1 MLEGVMDVMVD
12 EVFDKE
18 VTKVVEVVRKRG
30 DGDGANEGL
39 MRRTG
44 PMRRTFPTRRTGPT
58 RCKLRRTKE
67 N

>member
-1 MLEGVMDVMVD
+1 MSGAGGTLGELMPVC
-12 EVFDKE
+12 ES
-18 VTKVVEVVRKRG
+18 
-30 DGDGANEGL
+30 GANL

>member
-1 MLEGVMDVMVD
+1 MDVVVD

-39 MRRTG
+39 MRRT
-44 PMRRTFPTRRTGPT
+44 FPTRRTGPT